1 MLHVRVV
8 APKDTCD
15 SVAALIRD
23 DPTTAN
29 LAVIR
34 GVTLD
39 GAGDLLLF
47 DVARE
52 NANGVI
58 DALRGLG
65 IEESGSIALTETATV
80 ISRAA
85 DAADLAAPGLPSDGV
100 VWEEVEAGARRDAR
114 LSWTF
119 LTFLTLAT
127 LIAGIGRYLD
137 QPILIIG
144 AMVVGPE
151 FAPLAALCVAVVRRQ
166 RGIAGPA
173 ALTLFGGFAIAAAIA
188 WLVWSVVAAFGL
200 LDVAHATTGRQTAF
214 IIEPTAWSFVIA
226 LLAGAAGVLS
236 LISDKS
242 SALVGVFISITTVPA
257 VGTIGLTLAVGAWG
271 EATASTVQL
280 AVNLLGLF
288 VGGIITLFIAEVAS
302 RARSARSRRLA
313 GSRRN
318 TA

>member
-8 APKDTCD
+8 AQKAESDRA
-15 SVAALIRD
+15 VALIRD

-52 NANGVI
+52 NANTI
-58 DALRGLG
+58 IQELRGLG
-65 IEESGSIALTETATV
+65 IEQSGSIALTETATI

-85 DAADLAAPGLPSDGV
+85 DAADLAAPGLSSDGV
-100 VWEEVEAGARRDAR
+100 VWEEVEARARQDASI
-114 LSWTF
+114 SWTF

-151 FAPLAALCVAVVRRQ
+151 FAPLAALCVAAARRK
-166 RGIAGPA
+166 RGIARPA
-173 ALTLFGGFAIAAAIA
+173 MLTLFGGFAIATIIA
-188 WLVWSVVAAFGL
+188 WVVWAVVAALGL
-200 LDVAHATTGRQTAF
+200 IDVGAATTGSQTAF
-214 IIEPTAWSFVIA
+214 IIEPTIWSVVIA
-226 LLAGAAGVLS
+226 LLAGCAGVLS

-257 VGTIGLTLAVGAWG
+257 VGTLGLTLAVGAWS
-271 EATASTVQL
+271 EAGASAVQL
-280 AVNLLGLF
+280 GLNLLGLF
-288 VGGIITLFIAEVAS
+288 VGGVITLLVTAAAA
-302 RARSARSRRLA
+302 RARDARQRRPA
-313 GSRRN
+313 GIGQS
-318 TA
+318 